1 MAKFANKDKVNNL
14 GPYAARVGAGL
25 SLAEAIKANKQNNA
39 NNAPVASAP
48 IVTSTVKVARKASK
62 TPNKTNLAGG
72 VQYTMSD
79 KMEFVTGVFATM
91 LSGGKDKNKELR
103 IYETEEARIA
113 RLGALARKFPFFAA
127 KVLLSARIQHGL
139 RTVVYALA
147 PYVFCAASGEPWVA
161 TWLGQLFVRLDDP
174 SETAAALWKF
184 IPGPHRADGKKR
196 KLPNAFKKGFNIAIG
211 KADDYRIA
219 KYGTKTLSPSLA
231 DLVNMCRPTPNKKN
245 MTSLYNLAKGRIKQI
260 DTWETELSNAAA
272 KGKTKKEVWDGM
284 VLQSKLGQLGLLRN
298 LRNIAENCSGKVVA
312 VALDQ
317 LRDAEAIRKNGIL
330 PMQYKSAYEAIK
342 ASTLPQAT
350 MIAVLAALDDAVE
363 TAAGNVPSLGKRV
376 LLCIDESSSMHE
388 LERNASA
395 MMAATLLKANPQAD
409 LMAFATGARYVNVN
423 RKLPLLE
430 LMQEIRN
437 NLRSGGT
444 NFNTIFRTANKAY
457 DSIVILSDQ
466 EGWVKDTSKDDRDQ
480 AGAPV
485 KTSQDYRRVHN
496 CNPTIFMFDVGGD
509 GSLMFREDGIILL
522 AGFSFEVFRLLNIL
536 KEDRTKLVDVIDKI
550 EIGHPLPR
558 GNEEK
563 VED

>member
-1 MAKFANKDKVNNL
+1 
-14 GPYAARVGAGL
+14 
-25 SLAEAIKANKQNNA
+25 
-39 NNAPVASAP
+39 
-48 IVTSTVKVARKASK
+48 
-62 TPNKTNLAGG
+62 
-72 VQYTMSD
+72 
-79 KMEFVTGVFATM
+79 
-91 LSGGKDKNKELR
+91 
-103 IYETEEARIA
+103 
-113 RLGALARKFPFFAA
+113 
-127 KVLLSARIQHGL
+127 
-139 RTVVYALA
+139 
-147 PYVFCAASGEPWVA
+147 
-161 TWLGQLFVRLDDP
+161 
-174 SETAAALWKF
+174 
-184 IPGPHRADGKKR
+184 
-196 KLPNAFKKGFNIAIG
+196 
-211 KADDYRIA
+211 
-219 KYGTKTLSPSLA
+219 
-231 DLVNMCRPTPNKKN
+231 
-245 MTSLYNLAKGRIKQI
+245 
-260 DTWETELSNAAA
+260 
-272 KGKTKKEVWDGM
+272 M